1 MGVYRYHHEW
11 CGFDQ
16 DIFLENVE
24 KSTITGPC
32 YRCGRDVVMRL
43 VRDKSIKIGEADGQ
57 VGILR
62 REKKDAKARR
72 RGPE

>member
-1 MGVYRYHHEW
+1 MGVYRYNHDW

-16 DIFLENVE
+16 DIFLEGIE
-24 KSTITGPC
+24 KTTITGPC

-62 REKKDAKARR
+62 RERKHKTRK
-72 RGPE
+72 RGS